1 MTIYFDNVYIKGAAT
16 VAGKDENE
24 GSFGDLFDKT
34 YNDYYVGAKTFEQA
48 EMKMINDS
56 INIVL
61 GKTKLNLNNVDV
73 VIGSDLSN
81 QITANTYQT
90 VQFQR
95 PYLGLYNACAS
106 LCEEFIVGSSLLQ
119 NGNVN
124 NVLLNVSSH
133 NMTAERQFRNPVE
146 YGAPKPKRS
155 TFTCTG
161 SASCIISKDKTD
173 IKVTS
178 ATIGTPVD
186 LGVND
191 VFDMGS
197 VMAPSAARSIFEHLK
212 NTNTKVEDYDLI
224 LTGDLGVYGKEI
236 LREYMKKEYK
246 VDLKNKYEDSGSIIY
261 DREKQ
266 TKVNAGGSGPVC
278 IGLVAYSKILNELRE
293 KKLKKVLL
301 VATGALM
308 SPVMNNQKLT
318 IPSISHVVCL
328 EAI

>member
-1 MTIYFDNVYIKGAAT
+1 MTIYFNNVYIKDVST

-24 GSFGDLFDKT
+24 GTFGSLYDKT
-34 YNDYYVGAKTFEQA
+34 YEDYYIDEKTFEQA
-48 EMKMINDS
+48 EMKMVKESVYILLN
-56 INIVL
+56 
-61 GKTKLNLNNVDV
+61 KTKLSLKDIDV
-73 VIGSDLSN
+73 IIGSDLSN
-81 QITANTYQT
+81 QITLNTYEA
-90 VQFQR
+90 VKFER

-119 NGNVN
+119 NGNIH

-155 TFTCTG
+155 TFTSTG
-161 SASCIISKDKTD
+161 SASCIISKDKSN
-173 IKVTS
+173 IKVNS

-191 VFDMGS
+191 AFDMGS
-197 VMAPSAARSIFEHLK
+197 VMAPSAAKSIYDHLK
-212 NTNTKVEDYDLI
+212 NTNTTIEDYDLI

-246 VDLKNKYEDSGSIIY
+246 IDLKNKYEDAGSIIY
-261 DREKQ
+261 NREKQ

-278 IGLVAYSKILNELRE
+278 IGLVSYSKIIKDLRE
-293 KKLKKVLL
+293 KNLNKVLL

-308 SPVMNNQKLT
+308 SPAMNNQKLT
-318 IPSISHVVCL
+318 IPSISHVICL
-328 EAI
+328 EAV